1 MTSDVSYGMCKQF
14 GHWASKT
21 FARRLVRLSVDEVGD
36 ILTDNRCTNESATGF
51 TPRGGTLVLLFQG
64 GHFGHRQSHR
74 LDNSLQCQK
83 ANAWIAIPNP

>member
-1 MTSDVSYGMCKQF
+1 MACVSNSGIGLVKLSPYG
-14 GHWASKT
+14 
-21 FARRLVRLSVDEVGD
+21 LVRLSVDKVRE

-51 TPRGGTLVLLFQG
+51 TPCGGTLILLFQG